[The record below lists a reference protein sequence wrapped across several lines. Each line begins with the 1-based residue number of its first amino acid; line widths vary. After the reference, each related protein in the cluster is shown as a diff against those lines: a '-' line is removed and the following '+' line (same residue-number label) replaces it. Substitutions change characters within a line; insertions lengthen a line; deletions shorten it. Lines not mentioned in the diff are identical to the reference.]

1 MLRVKDLGRTKDEPT
16 NSQTQKSTFV
26 KIAILFISLI
36 PSLVLPTDDRET
48 TERRAKRYRALA
60 AKNSA
65 LFLRLLPKKV
75 VCIPKK
81 VDSFPK
87 SVALYSSPL
96 HPTPEKLLPK
106 KRFFLHISKKKCN
119 FAPK

>member
-1 MLRVKDLGRTKDEPT
+1 MNQGRTKDEPT

-36 PSLVLPTDDRET
+36 PSLVLPTDDREN
-48 TERRAKRYRALA
+48 TERGAHQLPAHKKGCL
-60 AKNSA
+60 
-65 LFLRLLPKKV
+65 LRLPPKKV
-75 VCIPKK
+75 DFFPKK

-96 HPTPEKLLPK
+96 HPTQKKSHQKAIFLAHLEKKVYLCG
-106 KRFFLHISKKKCN
+106 RNQFSN
-119 FAPK
+119 